1 MFLTIKRE
9 TYKAGDVIFEEGS
22 HGLAVNIL
30 HSGKVEISKRAQ
42 DRKIVVEI
50 LGPGDIFGEMS
61 FIDHSPR
68 SATAIALEDT
78 VLELVDKD
86 FLDKE
91 FNQIDSDFREI
102 VTNLVRRL
110 RKTTQRLVS
119 LPRRGGERVS
129 GKISISFKKADDFF
143 KSYVANLGE
152 GGLFINTTKNLPVG
166 SLLDLEFTLPDSN
179 QAIDTKGKVVWTRPQ
194 DMSTEKMPPG
204 MGIQFI
210 DMNPED
216 KELLKYYLAKFGSS

>member
-1 MFLTIKRE
+1 MP
-9 TYKAGDVIFEEGS
+9 A
-22 HGLAVNIL
+22 
-30 HSGKVEISKRAQ
+30 
-42 DRKIVVEI
+42 
-50 LGPGDIFGEMS
+50 
-61 FIDHSPR
+61 
-68 SATAIALEDT
+68 
-78 VLELVDKD
+78 
-86 FLDKE
+86 
-91 FNQIDSDFREI
+91 
-102 VTNLVRRL
+102 
-110 RKTTQRLVS
+110 
-119 LPRRGGERVS
+119 
-129 GKISISFKKADDFF
+129 ISFKKADDFF

-179 QAIDTKGKVVWTRPQ
+179 QAINTKGKVVWTRPQ